1 MISSFSYRHGFPD
14 DMSGNGGG
22 FVFDCRALPNPG
34 REERYRAFNGK
45 DQVIIDYLKDE
56 PAVINFL
63 GETEKLVSS
72 SVENYLQRGF
82 SSLSVS
88 FGCTGGQHRSVYCAE
103 TLAGRLR
110 ERFGEAIIM
119 VNHLMFKL

>member
-1 MISSFSYRHGFPD
+1 MAFPD
-14 DMSGNGGG
+14 DPGGNGGG

-63 GETEKLVSS
+63 NEAEKLVSPIS
-72 SVENYLQRGF
+72 
-82 SSLSVS
+82 
-88 FGCTGGQHRSVYCAE
+88 
-103 TLAGRLR
+103 
-110 ERFGEAIIM
+110 
-119 VNHLMFKL
+119 